1 MKLIP
6 SLALIL
12 FSSSYGNSFTVS
24 NTLPDDL
31 NKATNI
37 FSKSIEVF
45 GLRVLS
51 TNTVSDAKVLHTA
64 NVLAEYLDN
73 DENGTVDQP
82 SVLTK
87 LLGNTKAEIATMV
100 LFASENEQASFENSL
115 GPLMTVLT
123 RTQNLFA
130 NEIFENGS
138 SGNNR
143 DATLEEVL
151 HLVTDLGWDKAFPS
165 IWGSKQDHRLQMQ
178 WM

>member
-1 MKLIP
+1 MKCLFLHA
-6 SLALIL
+6 SIL
-12 FSSSYGNSFTVS
+12 FVSFLNGNSFTIS
-24 NTLPDDL
+24 NSLPSDL
-31 NKATNI
+31 QSASNVFT
-37 FSKSIEVF
+37 KSVEVF

-51 TNTVSDAKVLHTA
+51 TNTVADAKVLHTA

-82 SVLTK
+82 SVLTT

-100 LFASENEQASFENSL
+100 LFASENEQASYENSL

-151 HLVTDLGWDKAFPS
+151 HLITDLGWDLS
-165 IWGSKQDHRLQMQ
+165 LIHI
-178 WM
+178 